1 MIAVRRAYDA
11 VRAVSER
18 SRDDHEGG
26 ADATTCET
34 RRLSMLL
41 VATCFSASRGR
52 TVAVYRD
59 EGRVGA
65 FEDESAS
72 GKEGTGHAR
81 SPPPRSPSKRALL
94 RRAAPGS
101 PSSERERGAAA
112 LDGWFGA
119 EDDGAFGAFLLQ
131 NWDAVVRAC
140 RLEKNP
146 STSTLTREEC
156 ASLDFLFETR
166 DERGE
171 KKSIAEC
178 AMEDAETIEC
188 DALRE
193 WIRNTIDP
201 ASVSCSAL
209 SSKDSVSAVSAVAAV
224 AEMAST
230 SGQSG
235 SKTLVTIENAY
246 KTTIVRR
253 HGSRGTHAASTHAAM
268 CRTSPRDLPTYGAE
282 DYDDDAVPFA
292 RVVDCTDSIVYLLE
306 PYDYV
311 TIAGCTDCVVIVGA
325 VSRSMRVEGCERVKL
340 ICAAKRVVVRSC
352 FECTF
357 HLGILNQPMFVG
369 DNRKCVLGPYNTF
382 YEHLDEHLTRAKLK
396 PEACNAWDR
405 PVVLG
410 ADLPIQDGSSSPS
423 TPDVVRISSGV
434 SLMSPDAFT
443 MFIIP
448 FRERSDGESPMDQDG
463 GFPSTP
469 SASTPTQANPF
480 ETPANYV
487 AALEAKMELI
497 CEVRARVRDAPLSE
511 TKRSELK
518 AVIQSHFKAWLQ
530 SSGMSREIFDLSAVE
545 REEIRARAFADAP
558 A

>member
-1 MIAVRRAYDA
+1 VIAVRRAYDA

>member
-1 MIAVRRAYDA
+1 
-11 VRAVSER
+11 
-18 SRDDHEGG
+18 
-26 ADATTCET
+26 
-34 RRLSMLL
+34 
-41 VATCFSASRGR
+41 
-52 TVAVYRD
+52 
-59 EGRVGA
+59 
-65 FEDESAS
+65 
-72 GKEGTGHAR
+72 
-81 SPPPRSPSKRALL
+81 L

-545 REEIRARAFADAP
+545 REEIRARATADAP

>member
-1 MIAVRRAYDA
+1 VIAVRRAYDA

-209 SSKDSVSAVSAVAAV
+209 SSKESVSAVSAVAAV

-545 REEIRARAFADAP
+545 REEIRARATADAP

>member
-1 MIAVRRAYDA
+1 VIAVRRAYDA

-545 REEIRARAFADAP
+545 REEIRARAAADAP

>member
-545 REEIRARAFADAP
+545 REEIRARATADAP

>member
-59 EGRVGA
+59 EGRGGA

-72 GKEGTGHAR
+72 GKEGTGHA
-81 SPPPRSPSKRALL
+81 RSPSKRALL

>member
-1 MIAVRRAYDA
+1 VIAVRRAYDA

-209 SSKDSVSAVSAVAAV
+209 LSKDSVSAVSAVAAV

>member
-518 AVIQSHFKAWLQ
+518 AVIQSHFKAWLL

-545 REEIRARAFADAP
+545 REEIRARAAADAP

>member
-1 MIAVRRAYDA
+1 MIAVRRAFDA

-18 SRDDHEGG
+18 ARDDHEGG
-26 ADATTCET
+26 ADAPTCET
-34 RRLSMLL
+34 RRLHMLL
-41 VATCFSASRGR
+41 AATCFSASRGR

-59 EGRVGA
+59 ESRVGA
-65 FEDESAS
+65 FEDEGTS
-72 GKEGTGHAR
+72 GKEGAGHAR

-101 PSSERERGAAA
+101 PSSERDRGAT
-112 LDGWFGA
+112 LDGWSGV

-178 AMEDAETIEC
+178 AMGDAEAIEC
-188 DALRE
+188 DTLRE
-193 WIRNTIDP
+193 WIRNNMDP
-201 ASVSCSAL
+201 TSVSCSAL
-209 SSKDSVSAVSAVAAV
+209 SLKDGVSAVSAVAAV

-230 SGQSG
+230 SEQYG
-235 SKTLVTIENAY
+235 SKTLVTIDSAY
-246 KTTIVRR
+246 KTTVVRR
-253 HGSRGTHAASTHAAM
+253 HGIEGTHAASTHAVI
-268 CRTSPRDLPTYGAE
+268 CRTSPRDLPTYGAVN
-282 DYDDDAVPFA
+282 YDDDAVPCA

-311 TIAGCTDCVVIVGA
+311 TIAGCTDCVIVVGA

-340 ICAAKRVVVRSC
+340 ICATKRVVVRSC

-357 HLGILNQPMFVG
+357 HLGVLNQPMFVG
-369 DNRKCVLGPYNTF
+369 DNRKCVLAPYNTF
-382 YEHLDEHLTRAKLK
+382 YEHLDEHLTRAKLA

-448 FRERSDGESPMDQDG
+448 FREHSDGESPMDQDG
-463 GFPSTP
+463 GAFPSTP
-469 SASTPTQANPF
+469 SVSTPTQANPF

-487 AALEAKMELI
+487 TALEAKMELI

-518 AVIQSHFKAWLQ
+518 AAIQSHFKAWLQ
-530 SSGMSREIFDLSAVE
+530 SSGKSREIFDLSAVE
-545 REEIRARAFADAP
+545 REEIRARAVADAP

>member
-178 AMEDAETIEC
+178 AMENAETIEC

>member
-1 MIAVRRAYDA
+1 VIAVRRAYDA

-72 GKEGTGHAR
+72 GKEGTGHA
-81 SPPPRSPSKRALL
+81 RSPSKRALL